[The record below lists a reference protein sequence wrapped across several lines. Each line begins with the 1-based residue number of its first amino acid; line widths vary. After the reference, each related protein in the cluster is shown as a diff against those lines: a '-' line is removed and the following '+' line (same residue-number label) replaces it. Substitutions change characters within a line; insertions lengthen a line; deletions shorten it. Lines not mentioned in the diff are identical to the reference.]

1 MILTALDWA
10 VIVAS
15 FAPSVAVALASS
27 RRAGA
32 GVTRTSEARVV

>member
-15 FAPSVAVALASS
+15 FAPSVAIALAYS

-32 GVTRTSEARVV
+32 GVTRASEARVV